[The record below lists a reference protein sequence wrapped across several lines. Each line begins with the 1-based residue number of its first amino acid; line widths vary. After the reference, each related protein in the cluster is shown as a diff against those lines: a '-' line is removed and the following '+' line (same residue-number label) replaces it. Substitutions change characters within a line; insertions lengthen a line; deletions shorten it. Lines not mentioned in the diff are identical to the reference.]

1 MGVLFSIIC
10 ATNTVWT
17 TCNWVSHRAE
27 KFFNSSFEM
36 GLGEEVS
43 VKRRKVI
50 YDEYTGGFYAESKV
64 ESLQRQCEY
73 RARLTDVMNKAEEAK
88 YKLACKQVN
97 AEKHL
102 FLTRKEKA
110 SHRHAEA
117 LQDYKAHKNVLD
129 KLAKERE
136 ELAAQMEDIYGRYP
150 PDSLRPNIETLIE
163 EELKEM
169 SPIVRRRREAT
180 KLLCK
185 RNDLSEV
192 DRTMSTEDLFENLK
206 HRKSRISSPV
216 KTSSGTPAPEV
227 SQKPAARLILPA
239 ITVKLGNN
247 ATYPRVLGP
256 VSRTNEYSKSY
267 DDNSALPSVFVT
279 DPRGSALG

>member
-1 MGVLFSIIC
+1 
-10 ATNTVWT
+10 
-17 TCNWVSHRAE
+17 
-27 KFFNSSFEM
+27 M
-36 GLGEEVS
+36 GLGGDVS

-97 AEKHL
+97 AEKHM
-102 FLTRKEKA
+102 FLIRKEKTT
-110 SHRHAEA
+110 HRHSEA
-117 LQDYKAHKNVLD
+117 LQDYKAHRNVLE

-136 ELAAQMEDIYGRYP
+136 ELNAQMEDIYGKYP
-150 PDSLRPNIETLIE
+150 PDSVRPNIEDLIE

-169 SPIVRRRREAT
+169 SPMVRRRREAT
-180 KLLCK
+180 KLLLK

-192 DRTMSTEDLFENLK
+192 DRTMSTDDLFENLK
-206 HRKSRISSPV
+206 HRKSRVPSPA
-216 KTSSGTPAPEV
+216 KSPSRTPGTETP
-227 SQKPAARLILPA
+227 KPAARLILPA
-239 ITVKLGNN
+239 ITVKLGSST
-247 ATYPRVLGP
+247 AYPRGIEP
-256 VSRTNEYSKSY
+256 SSRTNENSKF
-267 DDNSALPSVFVT
+267 NNNNAMLPSVFVT